1 MVAHRDAIQRL
12 DVLIPAQ
19 ADIKPQPPFRRVKAH
34 GQRPARSAD
43 TAPSILGPVPAKAG
57 AAVLGCI
64 QCPAR
69 MPPWIGCGKSG
80 GYQFARHCQGSR
92 HGLTVDGRCT
102 FISGG
107 EMVEF
112 LHDLLGQVVPAAR
125 NQIRPDGILQPSAIV
140 ICCRSAA
147 PPFRSALRDRQHW
160 NRQQIAHRP
169 KRQASSGSQRQP
181 CHKQSDS
188 VTGRPHPS

>member
-1 MVAHRDAIQRL
+1 MAAHRDAIQRL

-43 TAPSILGPVPAKAG
+43 TASALLGPVPAE
-57 AAVLGCI
+57 AARSNFGFWVPCRNTTMDRFQDKWRVPI
-64 QCPAR
+64 
-69 MPPWIGCGKSG
+69 S
-80 GYQFARHCQGSR
+80 ARHCQGSR

-125 NQIRPDGILQPSAIV
+125 NEIRPDGILQPSAIV
-140 ICCRSAA
+140 IVGRSAA

-169 KRQASSGSQRQP
+169 RGGKPHREVSGNLAISRAIP
-181 CHKQSDS
+181 
-188 VTGRPHPS
+188 